1 MPGGNPGGQSGGN
14 ELTRFEIG
22 SPVSR
27 EDVGLCRHPPS
38 FPVWHRELGLPPFLL
53 PPVRFLSV
61 SRTSFLAATTLL
73 AILLI
78 GCAPAKPH
86 ETVLKFSGSA
96 LGAEGTLVAKQLKQ
110 FMVLNPDIH
119 VELQRTPDDAS
130 QRHQLYVQWLNAR
143 VGNPDILQLDVVWT
157 PEFAAA
163 GWVLPLT
170 RFGPA
175 AKEFF
180 PATIEANTWA
190 GQLYALPWFADVGL
204 LYRRTDLVPNEP
216 RTLGELVTD
225 AKTAMA
231 RPGGPRFGIVW
242 QGARYEGLITGF
254 VEYLGAF
261 GGRILDDSGRVVV
274 NQPEAVRALEFMRD
288 ELYVSHIA
296 PLDVLTWHEEEARFA
311 FQNGTAAFMRNWP
324 YAVAAMSDTTQ
335 SRVAGKFAVSP
346 MPGSGEGK
354 GHSTATLGGSQLAIN
369 AYSEFPEA
377 AYRLIAYLTAPEQML
392 ERAQA
397 VGQYPTR
404 PALYHDARLR
414 SAIAIPLDDA
424 RRAIESATPRPVTP
438 IYTELSDI
446 LQIELH
452 RALVRQAEP
461 RDALNSAAKS
471 IDALIA
477 RTGMQKLM
485 SSTRV
490 TPAAASSDTAGH
502 SE

>member
-1 MPGGNPGGQSGGN
+1 M
-14 ELTRFEIG
+14 
-22 SPVSR
+22 
-27 EDVGLCRHPPS
+27 
-38 FPVWHRELGLPPFLL
+38 
-53 PPVRFLSV
+53 
-61 SRTSFLAATTLL
+61 
-73 AILLI
+73 
-78 GCAPAKPH
+78 
-86 ETVLKFSGSA
+86 
-96 LGAEGTLVAKQLKQ
+96 QLH
-110 FMVLNPDIH
+110 PDIR

-163 GWVLPLT
+163 GWVLPLA
-170 RFGPA
+170 RFKPA
-175 AKEFF
+175 ADEFF
-180 PATIEANTWA
+180 PATIAANTWA

-216 RTLGELVTD
+216 RSLGALVTD
-225 AKTAMA
+225 AKQAMA

-274 NQPEAVRALEFMRD
+274 NQPEAVRALQFMRD
-288 ELYVSHIA
+288 ELYTWRIA

-311 FQNGTAAFMRNWP
+311 FQNGTSVFMRNWP
-324 YAVAAMSDTTQ
+324 YAVAAMSDISQ

-346 MPGSGEGK
+346 MPASGEGK

-369 AYSEFPEA
+369 AYSESPDA
-377 AYRLIAYLTAPEQML
+377 AYRLIEYLTAPEQML

-404 PALYHDARLR
+404 AALYHDPRLR

-438 IYTELSDI
+438 IYTELSEI

-461 RDALNSAAKS
+461 QDALNSAAS
-471 IDALIA
+471 RINALIE
-477 RTGMQKLM
+477 RTGMRKLM
-485 SSTRV
+485 SQPHSAPA
-490 TPAAASSDTAGH
+490 PAATSTATR

>member
-1 MPGGNPGGQSGGN
+1 MRRDLASTKLKQGALSLAAN
-14 ELTRFEIG
+14 
-22 SPVSR
+22 SR
-27 EDVGLCRHPPS
+27 SAFILAV
-38 FPVWHRELGLPPFLL
+38 FLL
-53 PPVRFLSV
+53 
-61 SRTSFLAATTLL
+61 
-73 AILLI
+73 
-78 GCAPAKPH
+78 GCARTHNKN
-86 ETVLKFSGSA
+86 ETVLTFSGSA
-96 LGAEGTLVAKQLKQ
+96 LGAEGTLVSRQLKR
-110 FMVLNPDIH
+110 FMQLHPDIR

-170 RFGPA
+170 RFKPA
-175 AKEFF
+175 AGEFF
-180 PATIEANTWA
+180 PATITANTWA

-204 LYRRTDLVPNEP
+204 LYRRTDFVPSEP
-216 RTLGELVTD
+216 RNLGELVTD
-225 AKTAMA
+225 AKQAMA

-274 NQPEAVRALEFMRD
+274 NQPEAVRALQFMRD
-288 ELYVSHIA
+288 ELYTSHIA

-311 FQNGTAAFMRNWP
+311 FQNGTAVFMRNWP
-324 YAVAAMSDTTQ
+324 YAVAAMSDTSQ

-346 MPGSGEGK
+346 MPASGEGN
-354 GHSTATLGGSQLAIN
+354 GHSTAALGGSQLAIN
-369 AYSEFPEA
+369 AYTESPDA
-377 AYRLIAYLTAPEQML
+377 AYRLIEYLTAPEQML

-404 PALYHDARLR
+404 PALYHDPRLR

-438 IYTELSDI
+438 IYTELSEI
-446 LQIELH
+446 LEIELH

-461 RDALNSAAKS
+461 QDALNSAAS
-471 IDALIA
+471 RINALIE
-477 RTGMQKLM
+477 RTGMRKLM
-485 SSTRV
+485 SQPHNATAP
-490 TPAAASSDTAGH
+490 TATSSATH
-502 SE
+502 TE